1 MCFQPNNCVVNINDI
16 LKLCFQVKI
25 ITDFKGRLPN
35 VFLFIPNY
43 NKGFHMN
50 NQKSIISN
58 SNIDSDWSID
68 YVSSLS
74 PK

>member
-1 MCFQPNNCVVNINDI
+1 MCFQLNNWVVNISNVSK
-16 LKLCFQVKI
+16 LKL
-25 ITDFKGRLPN
+25 LPILR
-35 VFLFIPNY
+35 VEFLVIFLFIPNY

-68 YVSSLS
+68 YVSTLS